1 MELIVTHRQAIKTI
15 GFEHCSG
22 GVLTIC
28 LFFLIQM
35 HKQHVTVQNDFFYL
49 SDGRD

>member
-35 HKQHVTVQNDFFYL
+35 HKQYVTEMICSIYL
-49 SDGRD
+49 SDG